1 MQRDRQRWDAISAWR
16 ALRSCVGPTMLSLLL
31 VVAATSAALAADGGA
46 RTALK
51 VCADPY
57 NLPMSSRDD
66 GGYENRIAELFG
78 RELGLPVEYT
88 WFPQRMG
95 FIRNTLTDNNT
106 PDGEYKCDLVMG
118 VIENFELAAPT
129 RPYLHSTWAM
139 VYIKGR
145 GLDFIQSQE
154 DLAHL
159 TAEQKALLRIG
170 IWDKGPATDLVYQN
184 DLMEQATP
192 YQSMGGDAKIG
203 PGQIIENDL
212 VEDKINLTFVW
223 GPIAGYHAKRITD
236 HELRVIPLKSEP
248 GLRFN
253 FQIAMGVRHADKAWR
268 EQIDQLIA
276 THQAEIDAILDEF
289 GVPRLKLLVRERGG
303 DDDDD

>member
-1 MQRDRQRWDAISAWR
+1 MAPRARRGAGRGRPAAWR
-16 ALRSCVGPTMLSLLL
+16 GGAWLAPLLLSLAFAGEA
-31 VVAATSAALAADGGA
+31 VVAGE

-57 NLPMSSRDD
+57 NLPMSSKD
-66 GGYENRIAELFG
+66 GAGYENRIAELLG

-88 WFPQRMG
+88 WFPQRIG
-95 FIRNTLTDNNT
+95 FVRNTLTDNET
-106 PDGEYKCDLVMG
+106 ADGEYKCDLIMG

-129 RPYLHSTWAM
+129 RPYLHSSWAM
-139 VYIKGR
+139 VYVKGR

-159 TAEQKALLRIG
+159 TPEQKALLRIG

-192 YQSMGGDAKIG
+192 YQSMSGDAKVG
-203 PGQIIENDL
+203 PGQIIEHDL
-212 VEDKINLTFVW
+212 IEDKINLTFVW

-248 GLRFN
+248 GMRFN
-253 FQIAMGVRHADKAWR
+253 FQIAMAVRHADQAWR
-268 EQIDQLIA
+268 KQIDQFIA

-289 GVPRLKLLVRERGG
+289 GVPRLEILVRESTG
-303 DDDDD
+303 DDDDDD